1 MNNRLMGT
9 LLTFVA
15 VVAGLSFATPS
26 HASAKVV
33 TDADATEAV
42 KTATSFGT
50 AKADGGAATGKASL
64 TPAAKRW
71 QSKTITYKIASGS
84 SYYKSVWKSAV
95 KVWNRSGAVHLVATS
110 GKADITL
117 SNSNSPM
124 GKNDSTV
131 GITYSSY
138 YNNKS
143 LNGLAVMAS
152 AKSYVFTNVANRFH
166 YSKAER
172 TNVAEHELGHALG
185 LEHNVGKKSVMY
197 YATRDQSVAKPDVN
211 GLQHSYR

>member
-26 HASAKVV
+26 HASAKIV

-42 KTATSFGT
+42 KSSVSLGT
-50 AKADGGAATGKASL
+50 AEADGGAATGKASL

-71 QSKTITYKIASGS
+71 STTTITYKIASGS
-84 SYYKSVWKSAV
+84 SYYKSVWQNAV
-95 KVWNRSGAVHLVATS
+95 KTWNRSGVVNLVPAS

-117 SNSNSPM
+117 STSNSPV
-124 GKNDSTV
+124 KNDATV

-138 YNNKS
+138 YNNKNM
-143 LNGLAVMAS
+143 NGLSVLAS
-152 AKSYVFTNVANRFH
+152 AKSYVYKNVANRYH
-166 YSKAER
+166 YSKGER

-185 LEHNVGKKSVMY
+185 LEHNVGKHSVMY
-197 YATRDQSVAKPDVN
+197 YATRDQSVSKPDVN
-211 GLQHSYR
+211 GLVHSYR

>member
-9 LLTFVA
+9 LLIFF
-15 VVAGLSFATPS
+15 VVAGVGFAALSHVSTKIA
-26 HASAKVV
+26 
-33 TDADATEAV
+33 TDADAAEAV
-42 KTATSFGT
+42 KTAEASS
-50 AKADGGAATGKASL
+50 AVKSDGGTATGKASL

-71 QSKTITYKIASGS
+71 QSKTITYKIASKS

-95 KVWNRSGAVHLVATS
+95 KKWSRSGVVKLVATS

-124 GKNDSTV
+124 GKYDSTV

-138 YNNKS
+138 YSNKS

-152 AKSYVFTNVANRFH
+152 AKSYVFTNVVNRYH
-166 YSKAER
+166 YSKTER

-197 YATRDQSVAKPDVN
+197 YAARDQSVAKPDIK